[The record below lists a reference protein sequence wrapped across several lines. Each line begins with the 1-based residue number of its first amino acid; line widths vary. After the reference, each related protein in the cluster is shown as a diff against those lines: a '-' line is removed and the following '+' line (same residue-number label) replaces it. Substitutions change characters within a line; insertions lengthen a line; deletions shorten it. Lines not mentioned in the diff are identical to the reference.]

1 MNKLASQI
9 DSLNKHLIGSL
20 HTSYPFGLAHGKM
33 GLLIYLYHLYDYTQE
48 AIYKEKAER
57 LLDDLLENDLS
68 KNAELTVG
76 GRFMRSC
83 VRIGLYCKKAICRR

>member
-33 GLLIYLYHLYDYTQE
+33 GLLIYLYLY
-48 AIYKEKAER
+48 A
-57 LLDDLLENDLS
+57 
-68 KNAELTVG
+68 
-76 GRFMRSC
+76 RSY
-83 VRIGLYCKKAICRR
+83 L

>member
-68 KNAELTVG
+68 KNAELTVEEG
-76 GRFMRSC
+76 LRSC

>member
-1 MNKLASQI
+1 
-9 DSLNKHLIGSL
+9 
-20 HTSYPFGLAHGKM
+20 M

-68 KNAELTVG
+68 KNAELTVEE
-76 GRFMRSC
+76 
-83 VRIGLYCKKAICRR
+83 GLCGVALGLDYIVKKQFVYGDINDLLSGIDDLLFNKLVF

>member
-57 LLDDLLENDLS
+57 LLDDWKTISLKTQNLLWR
-68 KNAELTVG
+68 KVYAEL
-76 GRFMRSC
+76 R
-83 VRIGLYCKKAICRR
+83 

>member
-33 GLLIYLYHLYDYTQE
+33 GLLIYLYHCMIISKKLFIKRRLSDCWTISWKTISLKTQN
-48 AIYKEKAER
+48 
-57 LLDDLLENDLS
+57 LLWR
-68 KNAELTVG
+68 KVYAEL
-76 GRFMRSC
+76 R
-83 VRIGLYCKKAICRR
+83 